1 MNIFTTETHRYQ
13 NEAKKVFL
21 SVEATGCFLLSVLI
35 FGVIFKAVNMNYVR
49 HPG

>member
-1 MNIFTTETHRYQ
+1 MHIYTTETHRYQ

-21 SVEATGCFLLSVLI
+21 PVEATGLFLLSAS
-35 FGVIFKAVNMNYVR
+35 GVIVEAVNMNYVR